1 MFAQGENMTTDL
13 SSELVERLSSMIKDK
28 VDCLS
33 KFLCLQVA
41 KGSLRKEQAEY
52 TLRSLSTWLSE
63 EGYNHEE
70 RMKILSMLFQEE
82 VELLAD
88 CFCAE
93 VVFETAGIRKQ
104 LRPGPNGINI
114 DTIRY
119 YAQAGADVMNA
130 EGKANAGVVVGYDV
144 RNDSDRFAEEEAK
157 IFAANGIKVYKFT
170 VDRPI
175 PVIAH
180 FVRRKG
186 AYLYVY
192 NTASHNPPEDNGM
205 KFGNEYGAQLSP
217 KQGDAIVAQRRRVNL
232 QNIKGINITQAE
244 NIEYVGSEA
253 DSSYIEQVEDF
264 VLDPNMVRQCS
275 PNIKIVYEP

>member
-1 MFAQGENMTTDL
+1 MSTYMRKIAYSPV

-70 RMKILSMLFQEE
+70 RMKILSMLFKEE

-119 YAQAGADVMNA
+119 YAQAGADVMNYEVTNAQFQAFVEATGYVTDA
-130 EGKANAGVVVGYDV
+130 ERKGKGEVWNPKEQV
-144 RNDSDRFAEEEAK
+144 RNKLKSFRGK
-157 IFAANGIKVYKFT
+157 
-170 VDRPI
+170 
-175 PVIAH
+175 
-180 FVRRKG
+180 
-186 AYLYVY
+186 LC
-192 NTASHNPPEDNGM
+192 
-205 KFGNEYGAQLSP
+205 Q
-217 KQGDAIVAQRRRVNL
+217 
-232 QNIKGINITQAE
+232 
-244 NIEYVGSEA
+244 
-253 DSSYIEQVEDF
+253 
-264 VLDPNMVRQCS
+264 
-275 PNIKIVYEP
+275 IKIDTGLTLMNLGRKL

>member
-70 RMKILSMLFQEE
+70 RMKILSMLFKEE

-93 VVFETAGIRKQ
+93 VVFETAGIRQQ

-114 DTIRY
+114 DMIRY

-130 EGKANAGVVVGYDV
+130 EGKADAGVVVGYDV
-144 RNDSDRFAEEEAK
+144 RNDSDRFAEDNASTQSENHLTIRPSGTEPKIRFYGQFKREVKDEAELQK
-157 IFAANGIKVYKFT
+157 AKRSLPKELKRFVENVIK
-170 VDRPI
+170 
-175 PVIAH
+175 
-180 FVRRKG
+180 
-186 AYLYVY
+186 
-192 NTASHNPPEDNGM
+192 E
-205 KFGNEYGAQLSP
+205 AQESL
-217 KQGDAIVAQRRRVNL
+217 K
-232 QNIKGINITQAE
+232 
-244 NIEYVGSEA
+244 
-253 DSSYIEQVEDF
+253 
-264 VLDPNMVRQCS
+264 
-275 PNIKIVYEP
+275 